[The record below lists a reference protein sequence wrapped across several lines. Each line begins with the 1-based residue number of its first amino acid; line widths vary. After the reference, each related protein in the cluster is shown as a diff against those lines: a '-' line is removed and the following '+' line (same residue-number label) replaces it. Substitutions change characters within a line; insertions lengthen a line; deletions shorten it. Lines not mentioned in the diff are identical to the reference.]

1 MINMG
6 KIKAILGINPLKFI
20 RWNFFAKNVVRD
32 KGKYLITNWGS
43 VIDISKSARLTL
55 HSHLFIDTP
64 KYRHSR
70 EEAYLLLRDGAEL
83 TINGPVKLASR
94 STIQVQKDAKLAIGK
109 AHINH
114 ESSIIIGCD
123 CSIGDGILISRTVRI
138 FDSDF
143 HKVLDDEGNQTN
155 QPKPMTIGDHVWIG
169 LGAIIL
175 RGSQIGDGAVISAG
189 AVVMGK
195 IKAGT
200 NAIGNPA
207 RSFSNIKWEE

>member
-1 MINMG
+1 MNKKLFATI
-6 KIKAILGINPLKFI
+6 ISIDPFKFI
-20 RWNFFAKNVVRD
+20 RWNLLSKNVKRD
-32 KGKYLITNWGS
+32 KGKYLFTKWGS
-43 VIDISKSARLTL
+43 VIDISKTAKVYL
-55 HSHLFIDTP
+55 HDHLLLNTP
-64 KYRHSR
+64 KYKHSH
-70 EEAYLLLRDGAEL
+70 EEAFLLLRDGAEL
-83 TINGPVKLASR
+83 TINGMVNLASR
-94 STIQVQKDAKLAIGK
+94 STIQVQKNAKLEIGL

-114 ESSIIIGCD
+114 ETSIIIGCD
-123 CSIGDGILISRTVRI
+123 CVIGNGILISRSVRI

-143 HKVLDDEGNQTN
+143 HKVLDEDGNQTN
-155 QPKPMTIGDHVWIG
+155 HPKPMIIGDHVWIG

-195 IKAGT
+195 IKEGT

>member
-1 MINMG
+1 MAS
-6 KIKAILGINPLKFI
+6 KLKVILEINPFKFV
-20 RWNFFAKNVVRD
+20 RWNFLSRNVIRD
-32 KGKYLITNWGS
+32 KGKYLIPNWGS
-43 VIDISKSARLTL
+43 VIDISKTAKVYL
-55 HSHLFIDTP
+55 HGHLSLNTP

-94 STIQVQKDAKLAIGK
+94 STIQVQIDAKLAIGQ
-109 AHINH
+109 AYVNH

-123 CSIGDGILISRTVRI
+123 CSIGNGILISRSVRI

-143 HKVLDDEGNQTN
+143 HKVMDEEGNQTN
-155 QPKPMTIGDHVWIG
+155 QPKPMMIGDHVWIG

-175 RGSQIGDGAVISAG
+175 RGSRIGDGAVISAG

-195 IKAGT
+195 IKEGT
-200 NAIGNPA
+200 NAVGNPA
-207 RSFSNIKWEE
+207 RSFSNIMWEE